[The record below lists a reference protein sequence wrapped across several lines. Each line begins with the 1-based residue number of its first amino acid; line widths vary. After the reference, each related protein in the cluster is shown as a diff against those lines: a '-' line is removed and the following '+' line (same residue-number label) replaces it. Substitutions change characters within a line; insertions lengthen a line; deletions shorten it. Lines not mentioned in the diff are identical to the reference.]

1 MKSFFIAVAL
11 MFASIAT
18 MNAQN
23 GGIVMGTITFE
34 DGSPVIGAS
43 VSEVGT
49 TNGTITDINGNY
61 ILKVQK
67 EDTAIVI
74 AYIGCVPLQCDIHVP
89 LGAEIVM
96 DFVMKEASEELVE
109 VVVISEPDDD

>member
-43 VSEVGT
+43 VLEVGT

-61 ILKVQK
+61 ILKLLK
-67 EDTAIVI
+67 ADTAIVI
-74 AYIGCVPLQCDIHVP
+74 SYIGCVPLQCDIHVP
-89 LGAEIVM
+89 LGRVEIM
-96 DFVMKEASEELVE
+96 NFVMEEASEELEE